1 MKASAIKELSL
12 EELRKQIE
20 SETASLIKMRMN
32 HAISPL
38 ENPLTM
44 RHARRLVARL
54 QTELTHRNAS
64 N

>member
-1 MKASAIKELSL
+1 MKAAAIKELSL
-12 EELRKQIE
+12 EELHKQIE

-54 QTELTHRNAS
+54 QTELNHRNAS
-64 N
+64 K